1 MTTSVCRPMDP
12 SRIAR
17 ELKQQPVLGDRPDD
31 VAPGLLVLL
40 EIDQPL

>member
-1 MTTSVCRPMDP
+1 MTASVCRPMAP

-17 ELKQQPVLGDRPDD
+17 EIKQQTVLVDRPDD